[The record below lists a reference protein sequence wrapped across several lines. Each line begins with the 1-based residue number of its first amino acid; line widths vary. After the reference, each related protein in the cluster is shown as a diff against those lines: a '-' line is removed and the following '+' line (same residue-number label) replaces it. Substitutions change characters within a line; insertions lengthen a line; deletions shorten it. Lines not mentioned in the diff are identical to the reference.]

1 MSQKT
6 FYITTP
12 IYYTSGNLHIGHAY
26 TTVICDAIA
35 RFKKMQGF
43 DVYYLTGTDEHGEK
57 VQKQAL
63 AAQKHPQQY
72 VDDLVADI
80 KDLWKTLQIDY
91 DQFIRTTASFHKESV
106 QKIFSQL
113 LEQGDIYLGEYE
125 GWYCTPCEAFWTESQ
140 LDEHHHCPDCQRD
153 VHLAKEEAYFLRM
166 SKYADELVAYYES
179 HPEFI
184 EPESRKNEM
193 LNNFIKPGLED
204 LCVSRTSFDWGVPV
218 KEDPKHVVYV
228 WIDALS
234 NYITA
239 LGYQGNDSTL
249 YDRFWK
255 NDEDHTIVHV
265 VGKEI
270 VRFHVIYWPIMLL
283 ALKLPLPTKI
293 FAHGWI
299 VMKGGK
305 MSKSIGN
312 VVYPQMLIERYG
324 LDALR
329 YFVTTCIPFGQDGIF
344 SPDLFVDNF
353 NNDLVNNYGNLIS
366 RTVAMMIKYFD
377 GQIPEYPGCKTSFD
391 EELVAFMKT
400 SLTTYEE
407 HFHQYYPH
415 HANRAIFDLL
425 SKANKYIDDTRPWD
439 LAKNPDGKESLA
451 AVMVHLA
458 LLIKQATL
466 MLQPTL
472 VETPKKVL
480 DQLGIVDRSY
490 AAILD
495 PASVVGCRVNKGAV
509 LFPRLDPAVEIPYLE
524 EQMGRGRK

>member
-166 SKYADELVAYYES
+166 SKYAEELVAYYES

-249 YDRFWK
+249 YEPFWK
-255 NDEDHTIVHV
+255 NDEDHKILHV
-265 VGKEI
+265 VGK
-270 VRFHVIYWPIMLL
+270 
-283 ALKLPLPTKI
+283 
-293 FAHGWI
+293 
-299 VMKGGK
+299 
-305 MSKSIGN
+305 
-312 VVYPQMLIERYG
+312 
-324 LDALR
+324 
-329 YFVTTCIPFGQDGIF
+329 
-344 SPDLFVDNF
+344 
-353 NNDLVNNYGNLIS
+353 
-366 RTVAMMIKYFD
+366 
-377 GQIPEYPGCKTSFD
+377 
-391 EELVAFMKT
+391 
-400 SLTTYEE
+400 
-407 HFHQYYPH
+407 
-415 HANRAIFDLL
+415 
-425 SKANKYIDDTRPWD
+425 
-439 LAKNPDGKESLA
+439 
-451 AVMVHLA
+451 
-458 LLIKQATL
+458 
-466 MLQPTL
+466 
-472 VETPKKVL
+472 
-480 DQLGIVDRSY
+480 
-490 AAILD
+490 
-495 PASVVGCRVNKGAV
+495 
-509 LFPRLDPAVEIPYLE
+509 
-524 EQMGRGRK
+524 